1 MKYILAIVVLILMFK
16 MCSSCNEKTSN
27 QELKVELSS
36 KPTQAYKVVES
47 DLGRI
52 KQNRDGESVG
62 KINEYK
68 EMKRLMANDTA
79 DVYEVHWVWDCS
91 PKYGDMPVKLVYHKV
106 DSTLRITF
114 KQTYRYEE
122 YKHVSPECMREFLKA
137 KPKDIY
143 KIQDVC
149 DGVKYDYN

>member
-16 MCSSCNEKTSN
+16 MCSSCGDKPSN
-27 QELKVELSS
+27 QDLKVELNS
-36 KPTQAYKVVES
+36 KPTPVYKVVDS

-114 KQTYRYEE
+114 KQTYHYEE
-122 YKHVSPECMREFLKA
+122 YKQVSTECMQEFLKA

-143 KIQDVC
+143 KIQVC
-149 DGVKYDYN
+149 VMG